1 MDDGR
6 IVELF
11 LARDEAALRL
21 AAERYGVRLL
31 ALARNILGDEGA
43 AEECLNDAWLEVWK
57 RIPPH
62 EPRDY
67 LFPFLAKIVRA
78 KALNRV
84 KAMSAGKRSAELV
97 ALTNELAGLLRSDE
111 DVEAAMEA
119 RDLSEAVTRWLRSV
133 SEEKR
138 RVFVRRYWY
147 AEPLEQIAARCG
159 MSEAKLKSLLWRAR
173 RELAK
178 ELTKE
183 GFLP

>member
-11 LARDEAALRL
+11 LARDESALAL
-21 AAERYGVRLL
+21 AAEKYGSRLL
-31 ALARNILGDEGA
+31 SLAQNILGDPGE
-43 AEECLNDAWLEVWK
+43 AEECLNDAWLEAWQ

-67 LFPFLAKIVRA
+67 LFPFLAKLVRA
-78 KALNRV
+78 GALNRV
-84 KAMSAGKRSAELV
+84 KAEAAGKRSAELV
-97 ALTNELAGLLRSDE
+97 SLTDELADMLPSAQDTEGE
-111 DVEAAMEA
+111 VAARA
-119 RDLSEAVTRWLRSV
+119 LSEAVGRWLGSI

-138 RVFVRRYWY
+138 RVFVLRYWY
-147 AEPLEQIAARCG
+147 AEPLRQIAARCG
-159 MSEAKLKSLLWRAR
+159 MSEAKLKSLLLRAR

-183 GFLP
+183 GYLP

>member
-1 MDDGR
+1 MDDGQ

-11 LARDEAALRL
+11 LARDETALTL
-21 AAERYGVRLL
+21 AVERYGARLL

-43 AEECLNDAWLEVWK
+43 AEECLNDAWLEAWR

-67 LFPFLAKIVRA
+67 LFPFLAKLVRA
-78 KALNRV
+78 GALNRV
-84 KAMSAGKRSAELV
+84 KAEAAGKRSAELV
-97 ALTNELAGLLRSDE
+97 ALTDELADMLPSGQDTE
-111 DVEAAMEA
+111 GEVAARA
-119 RDLSEAVTRWLRSV
+119 LSEAVSRWLRSV

-147 AEPLEQIAARCG
+147 AEPLEQIAARYS
-159 MSEAKLKSLLWRAR
+159 MSGAKVKSLLWRAR

>member
-11 LARDEAALRL
+11 LARDETALTL
-21 AAERYGVRLL
+21 AVERYGARLL

-43 AEECLNDAWLEVWK
+43 AEECLNDAWLEAWQ

-67 LFPFLAKIVRA
+67 LFPFLAKLVRA
-78 KALNRV
+78 RALNRV
-84 KAMSAGKRSAELV
+84 KAEAAGKRSAELV
-97 ALTNELAGLLRSDE
+97 SLTDELADMLPSAQDTEGE
-111 DVEAAMEA
+111 VAARA
-119 RDLSEAVTRWLRSV
+119 LSEAVGRWLGSV

-138 RVFVRRYWY
+138 RVFVLRYWY
-147 AEPLEQIAARCG
+147 AEPLRQIAARCG
-159 MSEAKLKSLLWRAR
+159 MNEAKLKSLLWRAC

-178 ELTKE
+178 ELTRE

>member
-6 IVELF
+6 IVDLF
-11 LARDEAALRL
+11 LARDESALAL
-21 AAERYGVRLL
+21 AAERYGARLL
-31 ALARNILGDEGA
+31 ALARNILGNEGE

-111 DVEAAMEA
+111 DVEAAVEA
-119 RDLSEAVTRWLRSV
+119 RDLSEAVSRWLRSV

-138 RVFVRRYWY
+138 RVFVRRYWF
-147 AEPLEQIAARCG
+147 AESLGQIAARYG
-159 MSEAKLKSLLWRAR
+159 MSEPKLKSLLWRAR
-173 RELAK
+173 RELANHLK
-178 ELTKE
+178 KE
-183 GFLP
+183 GYFP

>member
-11 LARDEAALRL
+11 LARDESALAL
-21 AAERYGVRLL
+21 AAEKYGSRLL
-31 ALARNILGDEGA
+31 ALARNILGDPGE
-43 AEECLNDAWLEVWK
+43 AEECLNDAWLEAWN

-67 LFPFLAKIVRA
+67 LFPFLAKLVRA
-78 KALNRV
+78 GALNRV
-84 KAMSAGKRSAELV
+84 KARSAEKRSAELV
-97 ALTNELAGLLRSDE
+97 ALTDELADMLPS
-111 DVEAAMEA
+111 A
-119 RDLSEAVTRWLRSV
+119 RDTEGEVRARELSEAVSRWLRSV

-147 AEPLEQIAARCG
+147 AEPLRQIAARYG
-159 MSEAKLKSLLWRAR
+159 MSEAKLKSLLLRAR

-183 GFLP
+183 GYLP

>member
-6 IVELF
+6 IVDLF
-11 LARDEAALRL
+11 LARDESALAL
-21 AAERYGVRLL
+21 AAEQYGSRLL
-31 ALARNILGDEGA
+31 AIARNLLGDAGE
-43 AEECLNDAWLEVWK
+43 AEECLNDAWLEAWN

-84 KAMSAGKRSAELV
+84 KAETAGKRGAELT
-97 ALTNELAGLLRSDE
+97 ALTDELADMLPSAQNTE
-111 DVEAAMEA
+111 QEAEA
-119 RDLSEAVTRWLRSV
+119 RELSEAVGRWLRSV

-147 AEPLEQIAARCG
+147 AEPLGQIAARYG
-159 MSEAKLKSLLWRAR
+159 MSEPKLKSLLWRAR